1 MQSTWP
7 AREVFGQTSRRS
19 GRQLSLDRPLS
30 CALVYHPSFIISS
43 HLITPAC
50 FIFVKSKKW
59 YLIFLY
65 TGKPTIDYFPK
76 SVYTVNE
83 TNNITMVC
91 GADGVPKPTI
101 TWKKI
106 SSGRI
111 VGEGEKFHIVTASK
125 TDGDVYICFA
135 QNELG
140 DDSKGVT
147 LQVQSKSVAG

>member
-1 MQSTWP
+1 
-7 AREVFGQTSRRS
+7 
-19 GRQLSLDRPLS
+19 
-30 CALVYHPSFIISS
+30 
-43 HLITPAC
+43 
-50 FIFVKSKKW
+50 
-59 YLIFLY
+59 
-65 TGKPTIDYFPK
+65 
-76 SVYTVNE
+76 
-83 TNNITMVC
+83 MVC

-111 VGEGEKFHIVTASK
+111 VGEGEKFHIVAASK